1 MRWKVFIRILVLG
14 LLSSALLAPVVSSSP
29 YDERL
34 EIDMEMELTDIIMP
48 VSTQHISEVLVPGW
62 VDVLDKPPAER
73 VTVEVVVEMQGQFVI
88 NAAAY
93 PGTQYFTYTGR
104 QYFNLSLRLAEDTP
118 PGREYLMDV
127 IANAEG
133 KVGFDSDVVHMTVTT
148 VPELAGDAEVFEA
161 PGEVPPG
168 GVANGLIEVRNTGT
182 RYAEY
187 RLTVADDPGEVVEE
201 LRFTIEV
208 EMTPNWVEKTP
219 FVLKVDRDARP
230 GTHRIEVQLMVV
242 NDDGGTTNVDRFV
255 IDLVVVEDEEPTF
268 DWYTATVIV
277 LVLVSIVAVIAFIL
291 RRKA

>member
-1 MRWKVFIRILVLG
+1 ME
-14 LLSSALLAPVVSSSP
+14 ATDVV
-29 YDERL
+29 
-34 EIDMEMELTDIIMP
+34 MP
-48 VSTQHISEVLVPGW
+48 VSTQHISELLVPGW
-62 VDVLDKPPAER
+62 VDVRDKPPAER
-73 VTVEVVVEMQGQFVI
+73 VTVEMVVEMQGQFVI

-93 PGTQYFTYTGR
+93 PGTHYFTNPGR

-133 KVGFDSDVVHMTVTT
+133 AVGFDTDVVHMTVTT

-161 PGEVPPG
+161 PKEVPPG
-168 GVANGLIEVRNTGT
+168 GVASGVVEVRNTGT

-187 RLTVADDPGEVVEE
+187 RLAVADDPGEVVEE
-201 LRFTIEV
+201 VRFTMEV
-208 EMTPNWVEKTP
+208 EMTPNWVERAP
-219 FVLKVDRDARP
+219 FVLMVDRDARP
-230 GTHRIEVQLMVV
+230 GTHRIEVQLLVV

-255 IDLVVVEDEEPTF
+255 IDLVVDEDEEGTF

-277 LVLVSIVAVIAFIL
+277 LVLVSIAAIIALLL